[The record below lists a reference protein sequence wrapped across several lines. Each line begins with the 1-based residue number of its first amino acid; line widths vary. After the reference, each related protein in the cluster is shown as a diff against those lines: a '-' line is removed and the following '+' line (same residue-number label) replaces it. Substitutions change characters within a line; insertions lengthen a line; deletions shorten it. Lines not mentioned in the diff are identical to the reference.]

1 MSKGNLFLGF
11 GRGSVG
17 DVVFSRQNGEQV
29 ARARNRSPRNPKT
42 TPQLFQRVLI
52 KTTAQAYSFFQDICN
67 HSFQGFAEGT
77 ESQSRFMKLNLG
89 ILRQRFALEI
99 AAGDWE
105 EIAESSETNF
115 AAKNSVGGEFNAYIV
130 SEGKLPTINVGFAT
144 GGATGFL
151 FYNQTRGG
159 SWSEQSLPT
168 YQQVVDYLGLQRGD
182 QLTFLF
188 ASIDD
193 TADTGQFNGFE
204 YSRVILE
211 PADGEMSGA
220 FINASGIVQ
229 NPNPANRG
237 EVKIIVDEVGAPP
250 TPHLVAVPAGM
261 STAASN
267 SRSMAAC
274 AIIVSRLVGGVWSR
288 STQSLVLRPN
298 VTTQSGALQADHAV
312 DFMGDAIASYMAD
325 ESSTLYLNQAK

>member
-52 KTTAQAYSFFQDICN
+52 KTTAQAYSFLQEICN
-67 HSFQGFAEGT
+67 HAFQGYAEGT

-99 AAGDWE
+99 AAGDWD

-115 AAKNSVGGEFNAYIV
+115 AAKNSVGGEFNAYVV
-130 SEGKLPTINVGFAT
+130 SEGKLPTINVEFANGT
-144 GGATGFL
+144 SACYL
-151 FYNQTRGG
+151 FYGQTKGG
-159 SWSEQSLPT
+159 SWTTQALPT
-168 YQQVVDYLGLQRGD
+168 YQQVVDYLGLQKGD

-193 TADTGQFNGFE
+193 TSDTGQFNGFE
-204 YSRVILE
+204 YSRIILE
-211 PADGEMSGA
+211 PSDGDMSGA
-220 FINASGIVQ
+220 FINASGVVQ

-237 EVKIIVDEVGAPP
+237 AVKIMVDEVGAPP
-250 TPHLVAVPAGM
+250 TPHLVAIPAGM
-261 STAASN
+261 ATAASRT
-267 SRSMAAC
+267 RSMAAC
-274 AIIVSRLVGGVWSR
+274 AVIVSRLVGGVWSR

-298 VTTQSGALQADHAV
+298 VTTQAGALQADHAV
-312 DFMGDAIASYMAD
+312 DFMGDAIVSYMAD
-325 ESSTLYLNQAK
+325 ESSTLYLNQAR

>member
-67 HSFQGFAEGT
+67 HAYQGYAEGT

-105 EIAESSETNF
+105 SIAESGETNF
-115 AAKNSVGGEFNAYIV
+115 ASKNTVGGEFNSYVV
-130 SEGKLPTINVGFAT
+130 SEGKLPTINVSFSGSGTLGFMFW
-144 GGATGFL
+144 GPL
-151 FYNQTRGG
+151 SGG
-159 SWSEQSLPT
+159 SWSDQPT
-168 YQQVVDYLGLQRGD
+168 YQQVVNYLGLQRGD

-193 TADTGQFNGFE
+193 TADTGMFNGFD
-204 YSRVILE
+204 YARVILE
-211 PADGEMSGA
+211 PADGNMSGP
-220 FINASGIVQ
+220 FVNASGAIQ
-229 NPNPANRG
+229 QPNPSNRG
-237 EVKIIVDEVGAPP
+237 SVYIQTYETGTPP
-250 TPHLVAVPAGM
+250 LPQLIATPLGMDIAAGK
-261 STAASN
+261 T
-267 SRSMAAC
+267 RSLAAC
-274 AIIVSRLVGGVWSR
+274 AVIVSRLVGGVWSR

-298 VTTQSGALQADHAV
+298 VTTQAGALQADHAV
-312 DFMGDAIASYMAD
+312 DFMGDAISSYMAD
-325 ESSTLYLNQAK
+325 ESSTLYLNQAR